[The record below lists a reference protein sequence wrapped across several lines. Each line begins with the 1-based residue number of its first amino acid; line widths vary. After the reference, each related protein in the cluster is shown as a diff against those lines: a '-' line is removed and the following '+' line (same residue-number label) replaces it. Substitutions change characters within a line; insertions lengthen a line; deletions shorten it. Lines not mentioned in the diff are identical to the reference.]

1 MVQHPDR
8 RGLIF
13 ISIGL
18 CVSVLLLIVSIIM
31 SYVQFLC
38 SYGFTRA
45 DEVCGKENWVVL
57 ADSNLKLRTVKINYE
72 KNSRARNNL
81 FY

>member
-1 MVQHPDR
+1 M
-8 RGLIF
+8 
-13 ISIGL
+13 SIGL
-18 CVSVLLLIVSIIM
+18 VMLLAYCLYYHVFY
-31 SYVQFLC
+31 YVQFLC